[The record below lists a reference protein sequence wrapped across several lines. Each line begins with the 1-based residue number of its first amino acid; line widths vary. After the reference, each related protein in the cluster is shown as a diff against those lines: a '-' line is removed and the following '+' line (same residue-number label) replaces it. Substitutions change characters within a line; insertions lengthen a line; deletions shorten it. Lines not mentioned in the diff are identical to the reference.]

1 MAHSETAIGLK
12 LEGLQRGDVF
22 RGGHLD
28 GSVAIERSADA
39 VVLLSF
45 VLQGVLS
52 VSGKRR
58 DTPNQNAS
66 GFTGVLSMVGLSEP
80 VRSHLN

>member
-1 MAHSETAIGLK
+1 M
-12 LEGLQRGDVF
+12 
-22 RGGHLD
+22 
-28 GSVAIERSADA
+28 AIERSADA
-39 VVLLSF
+39 IVLLSF

-66 GFTGVLSMVGLSEP
+66 GFTGVLSIVGLSEP